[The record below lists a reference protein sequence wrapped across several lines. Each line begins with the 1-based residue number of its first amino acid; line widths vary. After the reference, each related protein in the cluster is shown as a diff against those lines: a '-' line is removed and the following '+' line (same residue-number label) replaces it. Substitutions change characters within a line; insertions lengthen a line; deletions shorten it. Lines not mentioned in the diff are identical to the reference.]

1 MFENRDGWWNKY
13 IKNTGP
19 VEYHTYRHAPHWQCT
34 KCEFSDGDIPARSG
48 MIIGRDERKDLCRIV
63 DDESIFQRPFD
74 IHKLYVTERKEDE

>member
-34 KCEFSDGDIPARSG
+34 KCEFSDGDIGAVRQH
-48 MIIGRDERKDLCRIV
+48 IYKNHHNDIRKDTVAGFYGL
-63 DDESIFQRPFD
+63 DD
-74 IHKLYVTERKEDE
+74 TMGG